1 MFYERSRVRA
11 VPLPMAPDSCVGGA
25 TQECACL
32 AGVRQRFLHF
42 GAICDEQAGEF
53 RRVQRAFVLH
63 GPLRVPHGWDD
74 TVKCSFDELA
84 GSAVELVIAIFQAV

>member
-1 MFYERSRVRA
+1 MTLYRVGPSA
-11 VPLPMAPDSCVGGA
+11 VQGGA
-25 TQECACL
+25 FVL
-32 AGVRQRFLHF
+32 
-42 GAICDEQAGEF
+42 F

-63 GPLRVPHGWDD
+63 GPLPVPHGWDD